1 MRSQTAAPRGRQF
14 LFLVG
19 AVELLYSVSNSS
31 NQAPRD
37 VKVQE
42 STIVATQYQVLRLL
56 LSRPHFE
63 EILTPE
69 QQQRVVDQ
77 ARNTVFETCEAFHRA
92 CWTFL
97 AVYRYAVQHGHH
109 ELPRPP
115 TLPDA
120 HALVSPHASC
130 TEPCSK
136 CIWLTPRCSSR
147 GSLARSAT
155 RKSLTHPFRSAVRCV
170 EQARAQGPRR

>member
-56 LSRPHFE
+56 LSGPHFE
-63 EILTPE
+63 ETITPE

-77 ARNTVFETCEAFHRA
+77 ARNVVFETCEAFHRA

-97 AVYRYAVQHGHH
+97 AAYRYAVQHGRH
-109 ELPRPP
+109 ELPLPP

-120 HALVSPHASC
+120 HALVKPPPVLCPAPRAS
-130 TEPCSK
+130 
-136 CIWLTPRCSSR
+136 
-147 GSLARSAT
+147 G
-155 RKSLTHPFRSAVRCV
+155 
-170 EQARAQGPRR
+170 